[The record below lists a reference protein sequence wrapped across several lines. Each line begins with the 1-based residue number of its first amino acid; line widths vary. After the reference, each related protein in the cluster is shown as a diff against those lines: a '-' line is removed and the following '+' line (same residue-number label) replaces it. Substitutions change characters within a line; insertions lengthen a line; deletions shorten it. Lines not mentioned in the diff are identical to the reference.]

1 MHSTN
6 LTRKGQ
12 RTSQAILDAAV
23 RCVARDGVAA
33 TSMQRVADEAGVGKR
48 AVIYY
53 FKTREGL
60 LNAVVRQVGDLMLD
74 RLDQAVSD
82 LDAPADIVERGFD
95 VVWDAITTDQAL
107 LAAWFGLH
115 AEAVTN
121 SDFRAAANYIGD
133 RLEGIATR
141 LMDVQLARGRVLRVE
156 PAALRVLIVA
166 NVQGLAA
173 YYLQNGDT
181 PALRS
186 AIQEFQ
192 TFLST
197 VATPRPGRRGKAT
210 PARP

>member
-1 MHSTN
+1 
-6 LTRKGQ
+6 
-12 RTSQAILDAAV
+12 
-23 RCVARDGVAA
+23 
-33 TSMQRVADEAGVGKR
+33 MQRVADEAGVGKR

-74 RLDQAVSD
+74 RLDQAVSE
-82 LDAPADIVERGFD
+82 LDEPADIVERGFD
-95 VVWDAITTDQAL
+95 VVWEAVTTDRAL
-107 LAAWFGLH
+107 LVAWFGLN

-121 SDFRAAANYIGD
+121 RDLRAAANYIGD

-141 LMDVQLARGRVLRVE
+141 LIDGQVARGRILRVE
-156 PAALRVLIVA
+156 PAALSVLIVA

-173 YYLQNGDT
+173 YFLQYGDGT
-181 PALRS
+181 ALRS

-197 VATPRPGRRGKAT
+197 VATPPVARRVKAAR
-210 PARP
+210 ARP